1 VSLRGSNLEIHQTAH
16 MDFLQPLGICP
27 YHPAP
32 LQSPED
38 IAEAVQWADY
48 LLVLL
53 RTSRDKIASI
63 RTARFRPYCVSRA
76 SGVKPGV
83 IGQKLLNI

>member
-53 RTSRDKIASI
+53 RTSKIASI
-63 RTARFRPYCVSRA
+63 RTARFRRYCVSRA
-76 SGVKPGV
+76 SGVKPG
-83 IGQKLLNI
+83 LLARNY